1 MLHWIGALLII
12 VSCAAIGFS
21 MAAAHRKEETALR
34 DLLQALEYMA
44 SDLQFR
50 LTPLPELCRKAA
62 ASPKNAVGKVLKTL
76 SAELE
81 HQICPDVSSCMHAA
95 LFRCSDIKKCATAID
110 NPLKLFGGT
119 LVAAMLSVTAG
130 GAMYLALGK
139 YMGISSALTVASVGM
154 TALVFVILAVKFGAV
169 KESDLTL
176 LPAGDKLCM
185 ILKKTK
191 LI

>member
-95 LFRCSDIKKCATAID
+95 LFRCSDIPASLRNAFELLGNSLGQFDLDGQLRGI
-110 NPLKLFGGT
+110 
-119 LVAAMLSVTAG
+119 ASVTAQCRMELERLSCNRDTRLRSYQTLG
-130 GAMYLALGK
+130 LCAGAALA
-139 YMGISSALTVASVGM
+139 
-154 TALVFVILAVKFGAV
+154 IL
-169 KESDLTL
+169 
-176 LPAGDKLCM
+176 
-185 ILKKTK
+185 